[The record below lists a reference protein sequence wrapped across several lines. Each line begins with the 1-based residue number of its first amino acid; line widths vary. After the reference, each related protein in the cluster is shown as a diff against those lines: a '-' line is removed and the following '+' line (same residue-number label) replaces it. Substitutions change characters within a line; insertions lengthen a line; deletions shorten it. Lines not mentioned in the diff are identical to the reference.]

1 MKWISSRR
9 ETIPLT
15 EKELVIIKEKETSGS
30 ERRWGTGEVVA
41 ASPNS
46 MLSLP
51 LSVTR
56 LLVLKSY
63 MREWRIWS
71 HGQVAM
77 RMRNGVCV
85 CFDEQKIVFWG
96 SFIGNYYTLICQPS
110 STAVHLFLLLSLCPL
125 SPWLFCYI
133 TEENQGVELLK
144 RRLWAWWSWGI
155 SCYFWNYCWVLDKDG
170 FNHNFNADFKV
181 GPNLR
186 TRF

>member
-30 ERRWGTGEVVA
+30 ERRWRTGEVVA

-46 MLSLP
+46 MLSPSLCH
-51 LSVTR
+51 SVASVKK
-56 LLVLKSY
+56 LY
-63 MREWRIWS
+63 E
-71 HGQVAM
+71 
-77 RMRNGVCV
+77 RMKDLESWPSGYGNEKWCVCV
-85 CFDEQKIVFWG
+85 FWRAEDSVLG
-96 SFIGNYYTLICQPS
+96 LFYRQLLYSNMPALLNCRPF
-110 STAVHLFLLLSLCPL
+110 FLLLSLCPL